1 MEDGAFHESFRQP
14 IRIRIQS
21 DFNGVSFDESSVVI
35 CDVERLSIRQ
45 TKPERPEWL
54 AVHPV
59 FDLLRIKHM
68 FQRQTCVKRT
78 RKSTPAASFQILP
91 EAGREPFRGARAP
104 SRVAVGALADC
115 FPCKTKRLF
124 RRGCGRIFRTSKI
137 SKYWKGTT

>member
-104 SRVAVGALADC
+104 SRVAVGALAD
-115 FPCKTKRLF
+115 
-124 RRGCGRIFRTSKI
+124 RIFSI
-137 SKYWKGTT
+137 P